1 MSKRYVDIETGEVVQ
16 AMKFERLTL
25 ADLILFTDSQLTN
38 IKCSSFKPYHK
49 FHATL
54 PGNIRIVEGMMIVM
68 NETSLE
74 LSALTEEKFN
84 QKYKEENDTG
94 CDNT

>member
-54 PGNIRIVEGMMIVM
+54 PGNIRIVEGMMVVM
-68 NETSLE
+68 NDNFE

-94 CDNT
+94 CDNA